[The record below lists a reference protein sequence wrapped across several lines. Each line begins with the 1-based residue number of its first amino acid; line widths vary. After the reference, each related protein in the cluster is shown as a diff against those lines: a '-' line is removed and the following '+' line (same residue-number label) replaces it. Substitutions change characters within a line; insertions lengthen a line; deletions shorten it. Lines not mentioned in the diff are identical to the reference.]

1 LKNNYRTVEKIM
13 PIQFEAIMTD
23 LFNKGIVIAGVVC
36 RNNGEIVYISSNWS
50 VEPSDLAQCI
60 KGWQARSQFVNLQSI
75 KYSLLMNTPEYFSGI
90 NYKDKTWL
98 FGAASPGD
106 EKYYVI
112 GYAPAGA
119 NGTNA
124 YVDVVRAANQM
135 KEGGAYAAEAQFGKY
150 QDKPAAGGAGGG
162 GIDPALKQEV
172 DGFLQ
177 WIKDPN
183 GLAGYIDYYLQQ
195 NDPNVIPKLAK
206 AYNDFR
212 RVFGF

>member
-1 LKNNYRTVEKIM
+1 MVID
-13 PIQFEAIMTD
+13 FEGPMND
-23 LFNKGIVIAGVVC
+23 LFNKGIVIAGVVSKI
-36 RNNGEIVYISSNWS
+36 NGEICYISSNWS
-50 VEPSDLAQCI
+50 VEPSDLAQAI
-60 KGWQARSQFVNLQSI
+60 KGWQARAQFVTLQGI
-75 KYSLLMNTPEYFSGI
+75 KYSLLMNTQEYFSGV

-98 FGAASPGD
+98 FGAVSPGTD
-106 EKYYVI
+106 DSRYMVI
-112 GYAPAGA
+112 GYAPAGS

-135 KEGGAYAAEAQFGKY
+135 KEGGAYLTDDKALGKY
-150 QDKPAAGGAGGG
+150 SDKPAAGPSGGG
-162 GIDPALKQEV
+162 VDPAIKQEV
-172 DGFLQ
+172 EGFLQ

-195 NDPNVIPKLAK
+195 NDPNIVPKLAK